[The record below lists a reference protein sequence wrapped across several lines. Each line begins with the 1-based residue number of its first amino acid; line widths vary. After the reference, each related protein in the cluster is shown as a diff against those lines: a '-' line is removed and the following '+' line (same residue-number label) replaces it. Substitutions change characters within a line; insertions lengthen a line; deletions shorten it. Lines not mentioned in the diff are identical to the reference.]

1 MRDQQPRQWSITTK
15 PIHFVQI
22 CVPCDGHLH
31 PHHRLVLLLHGW
43 MGHFQDM
50 VSLGNRL
57 ARDGYRVIIPDLPFH
72 GKSVDCRPRSLRE
85 AALLLVKALADIFA
99 VDQGS
104 HYPLII
110 GGYSLGGR
118 LALEIADDLSRR
130 SLRCFRLQALLLIS
144 SAPPPMNDKE
154 RRERAADGERI
165 ATRLQTVKSSMDFGD
180 WLLNSWY
187 ASPMWHHFP
196 DTDRFTYMLTHR
208 HITFDSH
215 KTAWTE
221 AALYMARYPGP
232 NSATLDVLDV
242 PTLYVHGDCDEKYAA
257 FSTRM
262 GKLFVNFSTEAV
274 IGSGHNVIM
283 QKPAE
288 CNHSISQFLEANF
301 RPSTSDDTVKILAV
315 RILRYSLPLKNPM
328 KVNGINVH
336 QRDGMLLALSSDD
349 NGVTGVGD
357 ICPLPGLHTQNIE
370 KCLTEV
376 QCLSHVLHVTP
387 GLFGHQ
393 CCVLLNMDMTLRTM
407 SPVIKNA
414 FTSAALHL
422 LSQFKKIS
430 LKSLIRHLMVACSID
445 QTFLERPCRSLPL
458 NGVLPRS
465 ILNVDVTSHSQ
476 CKERLVN
483 FMEQS
488 PFQTLKVKVGV
499 TEEAIKE
506 GEILKA
512 TVLEAEKKG
521 RIVRLDA
528 NRAWTKEQFD
538 AIRSCLGTQSS
549 KIDFLEEPFR
559 ESSELEAYLLD
570 SDTGPRI
577 RVGLDESIS
586 DCNLREIAS
595 LANSADCGA
604 LVVKPAVIGLLRDIF
619 KLREIAASS
628 NSRVV
633 MSSVFESGVGLAW
646 AAVLAA
652 VCQTEETSHGL
663 GTFTHLCKDV
673 IVPGFS
679 DSCFLESSSLCIDG
693 CARFLSFA
701 AHNVVMK
708 GTLM

>member
-1 MRDQQPRQWSITTK
+1 MREQQPRKSTITTK

-22 CVPCDGHLH
+22 VVPCDGHLH

-50 VSLGNRL
+50 LSLGNRL
-57 ARDGYRVIIPDLPFH
+57 ARDGYRVMIPDLPFH

-99 VDQGS
+99 VDQFS
-104 HYPLII
+104 NYPLII

-118 LALEIADDLSRR
+118 LALQMAAELSRI
-130 SLRCFRLQALLLIS
+130 SCFRLRALLLIS
-144 SAPPPMNDKE
+144 SAPPPANDKE
-154 RRERAADGERI
+154 RRQKAADGERI
-165 ATRLQTVKSSMDFGD
+165 ATRLQGVKSSMDFDD
-180 WLLNSWY
+180 WLVNSWY
-187 ASPMWHHFP
+187 ASPMWHRFP
-196 DTDRFTYMLTHR
+196 DTDRFRCMLTHR
-208 HITFDSH
+208 HIAFDSH

-221 AALYMARYPGP
+221 AALYMAEYPEP
-232 NSATLDVLDV
+232 NSDTLDVLDV

-257 FSTRM
+257 FSKRM

-301 RPSTSDDTVKILAV
+301 RPPTSDDMVQILAV

-370 KCLTEV
+370 KCLKEV
-376 QCLSHVLHVTP
+376 EYMSYVLHARP
-387 GLFGHQ
+387 GLFGYQ
-393 CCVLLNMDMTLRTM
+393 CCVLLNLDMNLSTL

-430 LKSLIRHLMVACSID
+430 LKSLIRHLMIGCNTD
-445 QTFLERPCRSLPL
+445 QTFLERPCRSLSL

-476 CKERLVN
+476 FKERLAN

-506 GEILKA
+506 GEILRA
-512 TVLEAEKKG
+512 TALEAEKTG
-521 RIVRLDA
+521 RILRLDA

-538 AIRSCLGTQSS
+538 TIRSCLGTQSS

-559 ESSELEAYLLD
+559 ESSELEAYLLN

-577 RVGLDESIS
+577 CVGLDESIS
-586 DCNLREIAS
+586 DCNPCEIRL
-595 LANSADCGA
+595 LANSADCVA
-604 LVVKPAVIGLLRDIF
+604 FVVKPAVIGALWDIFLLRST
-619 KLREIAASS
+619 AAST
-628 NSRVV
+628 NCRVV

-652 VCQTEETSHGL
+652 VCQTEETTHGL

-673 IVPGFS
+673 FVPGFS
-679 DSCFLESSSLCIDG
+679 DFCFLESSSLYIDG
-693 CARFLSFA
+693 CERFLTDA
-701 AHNVVMK
+701 ARKVSMK
-708 GTLM
+708 GTLV